1 MNECNVSCRST
12 LCLQTIEGVCIQE
25 SGGNPKASA
34 SHATMSEAAGCLR
47 DATNDLLSSME
58 EAASASG
65 AVTTM
70 IDNISKAI
78 AKVYSFIAALKYK

>member
-1 MNECNVSCRST
+1 
-12 LCLQTIEGVCIQE
+12 
-25 SGGNPKASA
+25 
-34 SHATMSEAAGCLR
+34 MSEAAGCLR

-78 AKVYSFIAALKYK
+78 AKVYSFIAALKYKENCAKSCFFDLFLFT